1 MFPKTR
7 ACGLLTFSF
16 LLFSGAAFAQI
27 SAIEGDVMGPD
38 GQPMKGAQILIE
50 RQDMK
55 GTYKGAKTDK
65 KGHYIY
71 NGLPLGTY
79 KVTVL
84 VDGQTAD
91 FVDKVRTRL
100 GDPTQINF
108 DLKQRAQQQQT
119 VQKAAETGTM
129 TKEMER
135 GMSKEDKTAYEKRAK
150 ENSDAIAK
158 NKALNDVFVAGKE
171 AMLAAA
177 TAPDAATKQKLYTAA
192 VESFQKAV
200 EIDPSQH
207 VIWGQLAEASVEL
220 GNTQT
225 GADQQ
230 TSYQKGVDAYLKAIE
245 LKPDDAAY
253 HNNYALALVKAKK
266 IPEAQ
271 AELAKA
277 AQLDPPGAGKYYY
290 NLGAVLVNIGQNDA
304 AADAFKQA
312 IAADPNYADAHYQ
325 FAITQM
331 AKATIDKDGKIVPP
345 PGTVEELQK
354 YLELRPDG
362 ANAQA
367 AKEMLTTL
375 TGTLQTTYV
384 NPNAPKTKG
393 PTKKK

>member
-27 SAIEGDVMGPD
+27 SAIEGDVMGAD
-38 GQPMKGAQILIE
+38 GQPVNNAQILIE

-55 GTYKGAKTDK
+55 GTYKGAKTNK

-79 KVTVL
+79 KVSVL
-84 VDGQTAD
+84 VDGQVAD
-91 FVDKVRTRL
+91 FMDKVRTRL
-100 GDPTQINF
+100 GDPIPVNF
-108 DLKQRAQQQQT
+108 DLKAKVQQAKE

-135 GMSKEDKTAYEKRAK
+135 SMTKEQKAEYEKRAK
-150 ENSDAIAK
+150 ENAEAMKK
-158 NKALNDVFVAGKE
+158 NKELNDAFNAGKE
-171 AMLAAA
+171 ALLA
-177 TAPDAATKQKLYTAA
+177 KNYTAA
-192 VESFQKAV
+192 VDAFQKGT
-200 EIDPSQH
+200 EMDPKQH
-207 VIWGQLAEASVEL
+207 VIWGQLAEAEVEL

-230 TSYQKGVDAYLKAIE
+230 ASYQKGVDAYAKAIE
-245 LKPDDAAY
+245 LKADDAAY

-277 AQLDPPGAGKYYY
+277 ALLDPPGAGKYYY
-290 NLGAVLVNIGQNDA
+290 NLGAVLTNIGQNDA
-304 AADAFKQA
+304 AADAFKKA
-312 IAADPNYADAHYQ
+312 MEADPNYADAHYQ
-325 FAITQM
+325 YAITQM
-331 AKATIDKDGKIVPP
+331 AKATVDKDGKIIPP
-345 PGTVEELQK
+345 PGTIEELQK
-354 YLELRPDG
+354 YLELKPDG
-362 ANAQA
+362 PNAQA
-367 AKEMLTTL
+367 AKDMLTTL

-384 NPNAPKTKG
+384 NPNAPKGKA
-393 PTKKK
+393 PTKKKP